1 MNKAKNRSTVEKQ
14 SIPELYEDLI
24 EDLPTCL
31 QSYFLDDD
39 NMEEENFPD
48 ETYNNSSD
56 SEMMSEE
63 KKIEMMCM
71 SPQGGTARE
80 EMCYEVVHSPDGSV
94 EYEDTPAVV
103 SQVETAQDV
112 ETALKPLREPQR
124 KSDYRIRAEKVEKES
139 LEDPE
144 SASPTTDTAPDM
156 YPSPAYAIED
166 EILLYCTDCA
176 VNVPRPDEVPGVLTR
191 LEDVRL
197 SDIPVA
203 VLSPARTPVCPVSE
217 ASHYFSQYLEV

>member
-1 MNKAKNRSTVEKQ
+1 MNKAKSRSTVEKQ
-14 SIPELYEDLI
+14 SVPEFYEDLI

-31 QSYFLDDD
+31 QNYFLDD

-48 ETYNNSSD
+48 DMYNNSSD
-56 SEMMSEE
+56 SEIMSEE
-63 KKIEMMCM
+63 KKI
-71 SPQGGTARE
+71 TARE
-80 EMCYEVVHSPDGSV
+80 EMCYEIVHSPDGSV

-103 SQVETAQDV
+103 SQVETAEDV
-112 ETALKPLREPQR
+112 ETTLKPLREPQR
-124 KSDYRIRAEKVEKES
+124 MSDYRIRAEKVEKES
-139 LEDPE
+139 LECPE
-144 SASPTTDTAPDM
+144 SASPTADTAPDM

-176 VNVPRPDEVPGVLTR
+176 VNVPRPDVVPGVLTR

-203 VLSPARTPVCPVSE
+203 VLSPARTPVCHVSE